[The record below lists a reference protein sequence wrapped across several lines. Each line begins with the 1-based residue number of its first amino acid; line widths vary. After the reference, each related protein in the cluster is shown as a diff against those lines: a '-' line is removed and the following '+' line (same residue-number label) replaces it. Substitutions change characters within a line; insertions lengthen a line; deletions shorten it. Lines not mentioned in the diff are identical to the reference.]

1 MQAHGPGAD
10 ELCSRRVDRPGRC
23 CMNGHRKPRH
33 RVNHR
38 HTMVWLRSARR
49 PVAPARVVVSGLV
62 MVCAVMIC
70 EVMHGVERNAA
81 FSPVLPRCGV
91 LNILRGSWL
100 CNLAMA
106 GVMFALI
113 CCSGSL
119 RRGQRGWRGRVGLAD
134 FCFAGQPG
142 ASSTSPSPPI

>member
-81 FSPVLPRCGV
+81 VSPVFPRCGV
-91 LNILRGSWL
+91 LNI
-100 CNLAMA
+100 
-106 GVMFALI
+106 FAWVLVVQP
-113 CCSGSL
+113 GH
-119 RRGQRGWRGRVGLAD
+119 GWRDVCADLLFRQLA
-134 FCFAGQPG
+134 AGSATLAG
-142 ASSTSPSPPI
+142 ASGIGRLLLCRATRCV